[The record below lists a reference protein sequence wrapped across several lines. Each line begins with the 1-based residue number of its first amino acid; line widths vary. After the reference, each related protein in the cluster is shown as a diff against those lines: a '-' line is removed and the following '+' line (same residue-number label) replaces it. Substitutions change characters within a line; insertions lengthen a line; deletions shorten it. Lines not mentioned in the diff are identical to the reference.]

1 MSLILEALKK
11 SEAERRLGRAP
22 DLLTPA
28 AMPVPERRPWL
39 WLWGVVFGL
48 AAALIVV
55 LVLWA
60 RSALDAPTARPPAP
74 ASASAPAALPP
85 DATMSAPP
93 PAHSPAPV
101 PRTPA
106 EAIANAP
113 LPQDQAF
120 TSTERESVP
129 VPAHAIPLPPP
140 APPTPRQN
148 TPSPPAQA
156 QPVVTRPLPASLPA
170 AASVP
175 VTAPEPEPAPT
186 LEPLQHLATLPASLR
201 EGLPP
206 LRLSMHVYDP
216 DPAARFVL
224 IDGKRY
230 RQGDAIAPGILVD
243 AIRPDGVA
251 IAHGQ
256 QRFLL
261 SRP

>member
-74 ASASAPAALPP
+74 ASASAPAAPPP
-85 DATMSAPP
+85 DTTMSAPP
-93 PAHSPAPV
+93 PAPAPV
-101 PRTPA
+101 SRTPA
-106 EAIANAP
+106 NAIANAP
-113 LPQDQAF
+113 LPQDPDFA
-120 TSTERESVP
+120 STERESVP

-140 APPTPRQN
+140 TPPAPRQN
-148 TPSPPAQA
+148 TPSPPAQV

-175 VTAPEPEPAPT
+175 VTVPEPEPAPT

>member
-28 AMPVPERRPWL
+28 TMPVPERRPWL

-74 ASASAPAALPP
+74 ASVSAPAAPPP
-85 DATMSAPP
+85 DTTMSAPP
-93 PAHSPAPV
+93 PAPAPV
-101 PRTPA
+101 SRTPA
-106 EAIANAP
+106 NAIANAP
-113 LPQDQAF
+113 LPQDPDFA
-120 TSTERESVP
+120 STERESVP

-140 APPTPRQN
+140 TPPAPRQN

-156 QPVVTRPLPASLPA
+156 QPVVTRPLSASLPA

-175 VTAPEPEPAPT
+175 VTVPAPEPAPT

-230 RQGDAIAPGILVD
+230 RQGDAIAPGILID

>member
-74 ASASAPAALPP
+74 ASASAPAAPPP
-85 DATMSAPP
+85 DTTMSAPP
-93 PAHSPAPV
+93 PAPAPV
-101 PRTPA
+101 SRTPA
-106 EAIANAP
+106 NAIANAP
-113 LPQDQAF
+113 LPQDPDFA
-120 TSTERESVP
+120 STERESVP

-140 APPTPRQN
+140 TPPAPRQN

-175 VTAPEPEPAPT
+175 VTVPEPEPAPT

-230 RQGDAIAPGILVD
+230 RQGDAIAPGILID

>member
-74 ASASAPAALPP
+74 ASASAPAAPPP
-85 DATMSAPP
+85 DTTMSAPP
-93 PAHSPAPV
+93 PAPAPV
-101 PRTPA
+101 SRTPA
-106 EAIANAP
+106 NAIANAP
-113 LPQDQAF
+113 LPQDPDFA
-120 TSTERESVP
+120 STERESVP

-175 VTAPEPEPAPT
+175 VTVPEPEPAPT

>member
-74 ASASAPAALPP
+74 ASASAPAAPPP
-85 DATMSAPP
+85 DTTMSAPP
-93 PAHSPAPV
+93 PAPAPV
-101 PRTPA
+101 SRTPA
-106 EAIANAP
+106 NAIANAP
-113 LPQDQAF
+113 LPQDPDFA
-120 TSTERESVP
+120 STERESVP

-140 APPTPRQN
+140 TPPAPRQN

-175 VTAPEPEPAPT
+175 VTVPEPEPAPT

>member
-74 ASASAPAALPP
+74 ASASAPAAPPP
-85 DATMSAPP
+85 DTTISAPP
-93 PAHSPAPV
+93 PAPAPV
-101 PRTPA
+101 SRTPA
-106 EAIANAP
+106 NAIANAP
-113 LPQDQAF
+113 LPQDPDFA
-120 TSTERESVP
+120 STERESVP

-140 APPTPRQN
+140 TPPAPRQN

-156 QPVVTRPLPASLPA
+156 QPVVTRPLSASLPA

-175 VTAPEPEPAPT
+175 VTVPAPEPAPT

-230 RQGDAIAPGILVD
+230 RQGDAIAPGILID

>member
-74 ASASAPAALPP
+74 ASASAPAAPPP
-85 DATMSAPP
+85 DTTISAPP
-93 PAHSPAPV
+93 PAPAPV
-101 PRTPA
+101 SRTPA
-106 EAIANAP
+106 NAIANAP
-113 LPQDQAF
+113 LPQDPDFA
-120 TSTERESVP
+120 STERESVP

-140 APPTPRQN
+140 TPPAPRQN
-148 TPSPPAQA
+148 MPSPPAQA

-175 VTAPEPEPAPT
+175 VTVPEPEPAQT

-230 RQGDAIAPGILVD
+230 RQGDAIAPGILID

>member
-74 ASASAPAALPP
+74 ASASAPAAPPP
-85 DATMSAPP
+85 DTTMSAPP
-93 PAHSPAPV
+93 PAPAPV
-101 PRTPA
+101 SRTPA
-106 EAIANAP
+106 NAIANAP
-113 LPQDQAF
+113 LPQDPDFA
-120 TSTERESVP
+120 STERESVP

-140 APPTPRQN
+140 TPPAPRQN

-175 VTAPEPEPAPT
+175 VTVPEPEPAQT

>member
-74 ASASAPAALPP
+74 ASASAPAAPPP
-85 DATMSAPP
+85 DTTMSAPP
-93 PAHSPAPV
+93 PAPAPV
-101 PRTPA
+101 SRTPA
-106 EAIANAP
+106 NAIANAP
-113 LPQDQAF
+113 LPQDPDFA
-120 TSTERESVP
+120 STERESVP

-175 VTAPEPEPAPT
+175 VTVPEPEPAQT